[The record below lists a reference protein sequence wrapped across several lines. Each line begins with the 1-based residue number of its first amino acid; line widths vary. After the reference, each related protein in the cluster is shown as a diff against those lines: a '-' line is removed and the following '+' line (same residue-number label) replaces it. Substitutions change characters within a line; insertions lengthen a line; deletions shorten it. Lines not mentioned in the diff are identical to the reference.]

1 MRGHREP
8 IVINGAHG
16 EGGGALLR
24 TALAMSALTQ
34 QPVRLHGIRGAL
46 RKPGL
51 NSEDL
56 TVLAALA
63 VSCRA
68 DVKGDDLESKELLFE
83 PTTTP
88 KALDTKLDVGVFEKG
103 AVPGGGPVILE
114 SLLPVL
120 IRSGSYSHLT
130 VLAETHG
137 QNTLGYDAFER
148 VSLAA
153 HRAQGVYAFPTVSWA
168 AFGSGAKGEMSLEI
182 EPSAPLGLQW
192 RERGELLGCYGQVS
206 YADVSPDIAERGVK
220 HIRSTFE
227 ARGRECEVEA
237 VPFRSRGSGVS
248 VTVWAEF
255 ESGTGSGTMNGQR
268 GVKMEAVV
276 DSAFRSFDEW
286 FNSDATVDSFLADQ
300 LLLIA
305 AQGEQKTVF
314 TTPRV
319 TRRLVTMSWVIKQF
333 MPVHITI
340 KGEEGYPGTV
350 TIER

>member
-24 TALAMSALTQ
+24 TALAMAALTQ
-34 QPVRLHGIRGAL
+34 QPVRLHGIRGAM

-56 TVLAALA
+56 TVVAALA
-63 VSCRA
+63 ASCRA
-68 DVKGDDLESKELLFE
+68 DVKGDDLESKELHFE
-83 PTTTP
+83 PTTSP
-88 KALDTKLDVGVFEKG
+88 RPLESKFDVGVFEKG
-103 AVPGGGPVILE
+103 FVPGGGPVILE

-120 IRSGSYSHLT
+120 IRAGAYSHLT
-130 VLAETHG
+130 VAAETHG
-137 QNTLGYDAFER
+137 QNTLGYDSFER

-153 HRAQGVYAFPTVSWA
+153 HRAQGVYAFPSVSWA
-168 AFGSGAKGEMSLEI
+168 SFGSGAKGEMTLEI
-182 EPSAPLGLQW
+182 EPSVPLPLQW
-192 RERGELLGCYGQVS
+192 KDRGELVSCHGQVS
-206 YADVSPDIAERGVK
+206 YSDVSPDIAERGVK
-220 HIRSTFE
+220 HIRSIFE
-227 ARGRECEVEA
+227 SRGHEAEVDA
-237 VPFRSRGSGVS
+237 VPFRSRGSGIS

-255 ESGTGSGTMNGQR
+255 ERGLGSGTMNGQR

-276 DSAFRSFDEW
+276 DSAFRAFDEW
-286 FNSDATVDSFLADQ
+286 FTSDATVDSYLADQ

-305 AQGEQKTVF
+305 AQGDGKSVF

-350 TIER
+350 TVER